1 MRQTQKNILS
11 AYLINKVL
19 ENSQLNLKFSNEP
32 FF

>member
-19 ENSQLNLKFSNEP
+19 ENSQLNLKFSNEL